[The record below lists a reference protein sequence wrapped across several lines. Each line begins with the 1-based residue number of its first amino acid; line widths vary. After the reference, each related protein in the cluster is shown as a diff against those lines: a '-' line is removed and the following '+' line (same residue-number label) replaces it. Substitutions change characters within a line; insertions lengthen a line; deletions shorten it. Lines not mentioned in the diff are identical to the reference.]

1 MRTLLLRKYLFL
13 VPIRDSAR
21 TLECWQFTDVDPI
34 ERPRDAP
41 DCLTRTTEQRRLAR
55 LQCVKSRPH
64 DLSIESL
71 FNCEKMV
78 IQVAFAGSSILTP
91 RTKAYYDHSNARYN
105 MFNEPANGPE

>member
-1 MRTLLLRKYLFL
+1 MRTLLPRKYLFL

-21 TLECWQFTDVDPI
+21 TLEGSQLTDVDPI

-55 LQCVKSRPH
+55 FQCVKIASH

-91 RTKAYYDHSNARYN
+91 QTKACYDHSNARYN
-105 MFNEPANGPE
+105 MFKEPPNGPE